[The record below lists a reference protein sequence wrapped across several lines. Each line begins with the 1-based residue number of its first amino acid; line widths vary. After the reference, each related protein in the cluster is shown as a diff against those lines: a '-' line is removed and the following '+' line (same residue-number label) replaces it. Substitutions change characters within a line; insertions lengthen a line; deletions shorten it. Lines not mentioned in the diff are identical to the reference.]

1 MERLLMVSAD
11 NHVGAG
17 PAAYLPYIEPK
28 YRNELM
34 ELRNEEHD
42 YLSVFIPFA
51 TFSDEA
57 LEKIDTRRAIR
68 DGGALGALSTK
79 ARLKELDAE
88 GVAAEIVHTG
98 HQNAMTPWFSQINGV
113 YPAEKRWIGARAY
126 NRWLADEMAEGEGR
140 VFGVAEPGP
149 CLDMEAT
156 TKELEWCADHGFV
169 SISTPGGIRNEPIAP
184 LHDGVYDRF
193 YGVCAERN
201 IVLSIHAG
209 WGAPQGSFF
218 AFRDLLLKNPEIT
231 ERVKKEGKAKVIGEI
246 FRTDLMSPLALNI
259 GPRRVFW
266 QLMLGGVFDRHPE
279 LKLCLTEVRADW
291 IPATL
296 KELDREY
303 DAGEIRVKM
312 KPSEYF
318 YKHVWVTPSSP
329 RRNEIAERQAIGAD
343 HFMFGVDYPHS
354 ESTWPNTVDWIRDAF
369 EGVPEADARKIL
381 GENAVECY
389 KLPRDKLRQVAARIG
404 LKGEDVFNASNR
416 VAPEVL
422 EHFSLRAGY
431 DQPAET
437 VDPQAVRAA
446 VAEDAA
452 ALVAA

>member
-1 MERLLMVSAD
+1 MDRLLLISAD

-17 PAAYLPYIEPK
+17 PAAYLPYVDPQ
-28 YRNELM
+28 YRNDLM
-34 ELRNEEHD
+34 ALRNEEHD
-42 YLSVFIPFA
+42 YLSVFVPFS

-57 LEKIDTRRAIR
+57 LDTIDTRNAIR
-68 DGGALGALSTK
+68 HGGTLGALSTK

-88 GVAAEIVHTG
+88 GVAGEIVHTG

-126 NRWLADEMAEGEGR
+126 NRWLADDMAEGEGR

-149 CLDMEAT
+149 CLDMDAT
-156 TKELEWCADHGFV
+156 VKELEWCADHGFV

-184 LHDGVYDRF
+184 LHDPVYDRF
-193 YGVCAERN
+193 WGVCAERN
-201 IVLSIHAG
+201 MVLSIHAG

-218 AFRDLLLKNPEIT
+218 AFRDLLFRNPEIT
-231 ERVKKEGKAKVIGEI
+231 ERVKREGKAKVIGEI
-246 FRTDLMSPLALNI
+246 FRNDKASPLALNI
-259 GPRRVFW
+259 VPRRVFW
-266 QLMLGGVFDRHPE
+266 QLMLGGVFDRHPD
-279 LKLCLTEVRADW
+279 LKLCLTEIRSDW

-303 DAGEIRVKM
+303 EAGEIRVKM

-318 YKHVWVTPSSP
+318 FKHVWVTPSSP
-329 RRNEIAERQAIGAD
+329 RKHEIADRAAVGAD

-369 EGVPEADARKIL
+369 DGVPEADARKIL
-381 GENAVECY
+381 GENAIACY
-389 KLPRDKLRQVAARIG
+389 GLPGDRLRAVAERIG
-404 LKGEDVFNASNR
+404 IPGESVFNRAAD
-416 VAPEVL
+416 VAPAVL

-431 DQPAET
+431 DQAPEAP
-437 VDPQAVRAA
+437 DPQAIRAA

-452 ALVAA
+452 AMAG

>member
-1 MERLLMVSAD
+1 MDRLLLVSAD

-17 PAAYLPYIEPK
+17 PAAYLPYVEPK

-34 ELRNEEHD
+34 ALRGEEHD
-42 YLSVFIPFA
+42 YLSVFVPFA

-57 LEKIDTRRAIR
+57 LEAIDTRHSIR
-68 DGGALGALSTK
+68 NGGALGALSTK
-79 ARLKELDAE
+79 ARLQELDAE

-113 YPAEKRWIGARAY
+113 YPAEKRWIGAQAY

-149 CLDMEAT
+149 CLDMAAT
-156 TKELEWCADHGFV
+156 VKELGWCADHGFV
-169 SISTPGGIRNEPIAP
+169 SITAPGGVRNEPIAP
-184 LHDGVYDRF
+184 LHDPAYEKF

-218 AFRDLLLKNPEIT
+218 AFRDLLFKNPEIT
-231 ERVKKEGKAKVIGEI
+231 ARVKKEGKAKVIGEL

-266 QLMLGGVFDRHPE
+266 QLMLGGVFDRHPK
-279 LKLCLTEVRADW
+279 LKLALTEIRSDW

-303 DAGEIRVKM
+303 EAGEVRVKM
-312 KPSEYF
+312 RPSEYF
-318 YKHVWVTPSSP
+318 FKHVWVTPSSP
-329 RRNEIAERQAIGAD
+329 RPHEIAERHAVGAD

-354 ESTWPNTVDWIRDAF
+354 ESTWPNTQDWIGHVF
-369 EGVPEADARKIL
+369 QGVPEAEVRKIL
-381 GENAVECY
+381 GENAVACY
-389 KLPRDKLRQVAARIG
+389 DLPGEHLRQVAARIG
-404 LKGEDVFNASNR
+404 LKGEEVFDRASK
-416 VAPEVL
+416 VAPGVL
-422 EHFSLRAGY
+422 AHFSLRAGY
-431 DQPAET
+431 DLPPEA

-446 VAEDAA
+446 VAED
-452 ALVAA
+452 VAAVAA